1 MSDQKIPGSEPL
13 KLPWQKMVAP
23 YQTPDLRRSWG
34 QVANSILPYLLLW
47 ALMVWSLNISYWLTL
62 LLAVPAA
69 GFMMRTFILF
79 HDCGHGSL
87 FKSKRTNT
95 IVGIITGILTFTPYH
110 RWRHDHA
117 VHHATASNLDRRG
130 IGDVFTLTVN
140 EYQAL
145 NIWKKLAYRVVR
157 NPLVMFTIGSLGVF
171 LIGHRFSSRT
181 SGKRERHSVYWTNL
195 ALLGIILL
203 MSALIGFK
211 AYLLIQLPVLI
222 LGTSVGVWL
231 FYVQHQFEGVYW
243 ARQERWNFV
252 AAGLQGSSFY
262 KLPRILQWFTGNI
275 GFHHIHH
282 LSPRI
287 PNYNLERCHYENPL
301 FQQVKPLTLLSSL
314 RCLNFRLWDEN
325 QQKLVGFFGL

>member
-1 MSDQKIPGSEPL
+1 MNGQIIPGSASNQ
-13 KLPWQKMVAP
+13 LPWQKLVAP
-23 YQTPDLRRSWG
+23 YQTPDLWRSWG

-47 ALMVWSLNISYWLTL
+47 ALMVWSLKISYWLTL
-62 LLAVPAA
+62 LLAIPAA
-69 GFMMRTFILF
+69 GFMIRIFILF

-87 FKSKRTNT
+87 FKSKRTNA
-95 IVGIITGILTFTPYH
+95 IVGMLTGILTFSPYD

-117 VHHATASNLDRRG
+117 IHHATAGNLDRRG
-130 IGDVFTLTVN
+130 TGDVLTLTVE

-145 NIWKKLAYRVVR
+145 KTWKKLFHRLI
-157 NPLVMFTIGSLGVF
+157 NHPLVLFTIGSTSVF

-181 SGKRERHSVYWTNL
+181 AGKRERYSVYWTNL
-195 ALLGIILL
+195 ALSGILLL

-211 AYLLIQLPVLI
+211 AYLLIQLPILF

-231 FYVQHQFEGVYW
+231 FFVQHHFEGVYW
-243 ARQERWNFV
+243 ARQEHWNFV
-252 AAGLQGSSFY
+252 AAALQGSSFY

-287 PNYNLERCHYENPL
+287 PNYNLERCHNENPT

-314 RCLNFRLWDEN
+314 RCSKLHLWDEN
-325 QQKLVGFFGL
+325 QQKLVGFSDL